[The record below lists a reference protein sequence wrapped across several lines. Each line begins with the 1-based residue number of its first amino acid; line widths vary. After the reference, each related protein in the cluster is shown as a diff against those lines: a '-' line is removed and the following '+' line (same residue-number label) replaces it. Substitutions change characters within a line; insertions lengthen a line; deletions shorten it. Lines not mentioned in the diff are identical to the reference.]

1 MAAYYPRRVARFAD
15 LQKAYP
21 GFETYDDFEE
31 DRIESVA
38 ITKSR
43 GKGAPKKKRTA
54 AGKWR
59 LRKRE
64 GKRMKKDGKDGMLTR
79 CEIQNPRSL
88 ARRRG
93 KGCTEGGFLCLESYS
108 TRTKAKAGAC
118 KNTHGCMGCKSK
130 KDKAL
135 GSHEERRSMEFYL
148 EDIRRWRSSPCT
160 KISTFN
166 HHTKSTNRVL
176 YSIGFA
182 ELLGICPLFVFC
194 PTQQDR
200 ISLTRRISKDT
211 RMKNISVVYKN
222 SLSRDTWLSAYAC
235 SNEVQ

>member
-59 LRKRE
+59 QSKRE
-64 GKRMKKDGKDGMLTR
+64 GKRMKGNGHGNGMLTF
-79 CEIQNPRSL
+79 CEMQNPRSL

-93 KGCTEGGFLCLESYS
+93 RRCAEGGLLCLELYP

-118 KNTHGCMGCKSK
+118 KNIHGCMGCKSK
-130 KDKAL
+130 EDRAL
-135 GSHEERRSMEFYL
+135 GLIQREAFYGVLPGGYTAMEKLTLY
-148 EDIRRWRSSPCT
+148 
-160 KISTFN
+160 KNSTFN
-166 HHTKSTNRVL
+166 HHTQSTNLVL
-176 YSIGFA
+176 CSIGFA
-182 ELLGICPLFVFC
+182 GLLDICPLLCFALLSKIESSS
-194 PTQQDR
+194 QDAYQK
-200 ISLTRRISKDT
+200 TR
-211 RMKNISVVYKN
+211 
-222 SLSRDTWLSAYAC
+222 
-235 SNEVQ
+235 E